1 MSSRVFQLTEELGFP
16 SSSEEAFFPSLSM
29 KKEILSMALFVKAL
43 RGNSVEKKNYSLQP
57 TCFNKLFVDVCASV
71 MALVLSPERVSL
83 LTESVS
89 LLK

>member
-16 SSSEEAFFPSLSM
+16 SSSEEAFFSQSFN
-29 KKEILSMALFVKAL
+29 EEGDFEYGIVFYAL
-43 RGNSVEKKNYSLQP
+43 RTNSIAKKDYSLQP
-57 TCFNKLFVDVCASV
+57 TCFNKLFVEVCASV

-89 LLK
+89 LLR